1 MAEVMVALMLLSVI
15 SLVLTGMIPATI
27 TGMHKAAMR
36 TNASML
42 ALNRLAELRQ
52 LGFGNIEATT
62 PPHEQ
67 YEVTGTEYVL
77 QIAVAP
83 APLSGGGTMDTD
95 VAKLVTVRV
104 DWKDRQGPQKFIS
117 QAVIFK
123 RI

>member
-1 MAEVMVALMLLSVI
+1 MAEVMVAMMLLSVI

-42 ALNRLAELRQ
+42 ALNRISELRQ
-52 LGFGNIEATT
+52 LGFGNINPTD

-67 YEVTGTEYVL
+67 YEVSGTDYVL
-77 QIAVAP
+77 QITTEP
-83 APLSGGGTMDTD
+83 APLSSGGTMDTD
-95 VAKLVTVRV
+95 VAKLVSVRV
-104 DWKDRQGPQKFIS
+104 DWEDRNGAQKFIS
-117 QAVIFK
+117 QAVVFK

>member
-36 TNASML
+36 TNASMV
-42 ALNRLAELRQ
+42 ALNRMAELQ
-52 LGFGNIEATT
+52 QVGFGNVNPTS

-67 YEVTGTEYVL
+67 YEVSGTEYAL
-77 QIAVAP
+77 QISVAP
-83 APLSGGGTMDTD
+83 APLSSGGTMDTD
-95 VAKLVTVRV
+95 VAKLVSVRV
-104 DWKDRQGPQKFIS
+104 DWQDRNGPQKFIT
-117 QAVIFK
+117 QAVFFK